1 MNELNTHCN
10 IGSTTLDQMEIETI
24 RTKLT
29 AVFYK
34 NFPHLKPVVDTRG
47 KCNANVIVK
56 KLLSFVFSLS
66 SLYTPTFQNQQPKT
80 VYTNCF
86 LNIIL
91 FFLFFFSFSKL

>member
-34 NFPHLKPVVDTRG
+34 NFPHLKPVVDTRC
-47 KCNANVIVK
+47 KCNANVK
-56 KLLSFVFSLS
+56 SYFHLFFFLS
-66 SLYTPTFQNQQPKT
+66 SLYTPTFQNQHPKNSL
-80 VYTNCF
+80 Y
-86 LNIIL
+86 
-91 FFLFFFSFSKL
+91 

>member
-56 KLLSFVFSLS
+56 KLLSFVFFFPLS
-66 SLYTPTFQNQQPKT
+66 SLYTPTFQNQHPKQ
-80 VYTNCF
+80 C
-86 LNIIL
+86 IL
-91 FFLFFFSFSKL
+91 TAF

>member
-10 IGSTTLDQMEIETI
+10 IGSTTFDQMEIETI
-24 RTKLT
+24 CTKLT

-56 KLLSFVFSLS
+56 KLLSFVFFLVFFVYS
-66 SLYTPTFQNQQPKT
+66 FKINNPKQS
-80 VYTNCF
+80 
-86 LNIIL
+86 IL
-91 FFLFFFSFSKL
+91 TAF